1 MDCISRILTR
11 VGPIGAIAAALL
23 LLPSAPLAQTAANAR
38 VHDEEAATTTA
49 TTAIDQD
56 GNLRAPTHEE
66 RQELSRKV
74 EQMMNRSA
82 RSTAAATSTV
92 TTRGAVMA
100 ELDESFDSLAL
111 ARVADGKPQT
121 RCVETPEEAKAFL
134 DGRMASPS
142 KTAAQPLEVE

>member
-1 MDCISRILTR
+1 MHGISRILTR
-11 VGPIGAIAAALL
+11 GGPIGVIAAALL
-23 LLPSAPLAQTAANAR
+23 LLPSASLAQTAANAK
-38 VHDEEAATTTA
+38 VQDDDAVTSAATTA
-49 TTAIDQD
+49 VGPD
-56 GNLRAPTHEE
+56 GTLREPTHEE

-82 RSTAAATSTV
+82 RPAATSTV

-100 ELDESFDSLAL
+100 ELDESYDSLTL

-121 RCVETPEEAKAFL
+121 RCVETPQEAKAFL

-142 KTAAQPLEVE
+142 KKAAQPLEVE